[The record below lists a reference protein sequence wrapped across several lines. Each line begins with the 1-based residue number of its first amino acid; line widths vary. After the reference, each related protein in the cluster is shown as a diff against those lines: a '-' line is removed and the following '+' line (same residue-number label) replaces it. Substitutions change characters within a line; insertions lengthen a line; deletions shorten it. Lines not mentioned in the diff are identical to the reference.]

1 MTRSP
6 IIGIMGGGSASSAT
20 MAAAR
25 NLGAAIAREGW
36 ILLNGGRNAGIMK
49 ASSEGAA
56 SEGGVVIGILPDAH
70 LERMAKG
77 VTIPIRT
84 GLGDGRN
91 LVNVLSSDMWSSPFR
106 EGPAP
111 SRRWPWPS
119 RTTARFSFLTG
130 IPGTGC
136 QRQRRDASPPYP
148 AAWLKSGSAFSHHP
162 PNRVRR
168 LPEITTSTPAIR
180 NGLMFSPRNVHPSP
194 RPTTRLNCLSP
205 PT

>member
-91 LVNVLSSDMWSSPFR
+91 LVNVLSSDIVVAFPGGAGTISEVALALKNHRPLLLFDWNPGNWVPEAEERRVTTVSGCMVEIRKRLFASSTQQGQ
-106 EGPAP
+106 E
-111 SRRWPWPS
+111 
-119 RTTARFSFLTG
+119 
-130 IPGTGC
+130 
-136 QRQRRDASPPYP
+136 
-148 AAWLKSGSAFSHHP
+148 
-162 PNRVRR
+162 
-168 LPEITTSTPAIR
+168 TS
-180 NGLMFSPRNVHPSP
+180 
-194 RPTTRLNCLSP
+194 
-205 PT
+205 